1 MIDDIGG
8 ITSQLVKLAL
18 DASVM
23 RHQVLAGNIANA
35 NSKAYAAK
43 RLDFQQI
50 LAQAGIDAN
59 SIEND
64 SGKRDLLEVIKQNLS
79 NSVIEEG
86 SEKGVQLDMEMAK
99 IAENTLR
106 YQALLSGL
114 SKRGSIIKMAISG
127 RGDV

>member
-8 ITSQLVKLAL
+8 VTSQIVKLAL

-35 NSKAYAAK
+35 NSKSYAPK
-43 RLDFQQI
+43 RLNFQEI
-50 LAQAGIDAN
+50 LINAGIDAQAL
-59 SIEND
+59 ENNTAP
-64 SGKRDLLEVIKQNLS
+64 RETLDLIKQELS
-79 NSVIEEG
+79 NSIKEDQTG
-86 SEKGVQLDMEMAK
+86 KGVQLDLEMAK

-106 YQALLSGL
+106 YQALLAGL